1 MISPMKLLRIEQT
14 ASQVG
19 RVRLVFED
27 GSKLMVY
34 PSVVADLC
42 LYPGKEVTDMEQLH
56 EAIGTASAKNRAVR
70 IISASDVSKRD
81 LQRRL
86 IAKGETPEHAKD
98 AVQWLDNMALL
109 DDERTARHIVSQG
122 VRKGY
127 GRARIRQMLYEKQ
140 IPREIWDEVLEDV
153 PDMSDAI
160 DDFIQR
166 RLGRGTVDEKA
177 VKKTVDALLR
187 RGHRYSEIKAALERF
202 ESSIDE
208 ILEDESL

>member
-1 MISPMKLLRIEQT
+1 MKIKQIEKT

-27 GSKLMVY
+27 NTKKMVY

-42 LYPGKEVTDMEQLH
+42 LYPGKDLDEQEMEQL
-56 EAIGTASAKNRAVR
+56 EQAIGAASARNRAVR
-70 IISASDVSKRD
+70 IVTASDVSKRD

-86 IAKGETPEHAKD
+86 IAKGEKPENAKQ
-98 AVQWLDNMALL
+98 AVQWLDEMQLL
-109 DDERTARHIVSQG
+109 DDGRTAMQVVRQG
-122 VRKGY
+122 VKKGY

-140 IPREIWDEVLEDV
+140 IPREFWDEALAEV

-166 RLGRGTVDEKA
+166 RLGRGAVDDKLI
-177 VKKTVDALLR
+177 KKTVDALLR
-187 RGHRYSEIKAALERF
+187 RGHSYYDIKAALQRF
-202 ESSIDE
+202 ESSMDE
-208 ILEDESL
+208 FLEDESL

>member
-1 MISPMKLLRIEQT
+1 MKLKQIEQT

-27 GSKLMVY
+27 NTKKMVY

-42 LYPGKEVTDMEQLH
+42 LYPGKELDEQDMAQLEQ
-56 EAIGTASAKNRAVR
+56 AIGTASARNRAVR
-70 IISASDVSKRD
+70 IVTAGDVSKRD

-86 IAKGETPEHAKD
+86 IAKGETPENAKD
-98 AVQWLDNMALL
+98 AVQWLDDMQLL
-109 DDERTARHIVSQG
+109 DDSRTARQVVRQG
-122 VRKGY
+122 VKKGY

-140 IPREIWDEVLEDV
+140 IPREFWEEALAEV

-160 DDFIQR
+160 DEFIQR
-166 RLGRGTVDEKA
+166 RLGRGAVDDKT

-187 RGHRYSEIKAALERF
+187 RGHNYYDIKAALQRF
-202 ESSIDE
+202 ESSMDE
-208 ILEDESL
+208 FLEDESL

>member
-1 MISPMKLLRIEQT
+1 MKLQRIEQT

-27 GSKLMVY
+27 GTKKMVY

-42 LYPGKEVTDMEQLH
+42 LYPGKELNQPDMEQL
-56 EAIGTASAKNRAVR
+56 EQTIGVASARNRAVR
-70 IISASDVSKRD
+70 MITASDVSKKD

-98 AVQWLDNMALL
+98 AVQWLDDMELL
-109 DDERTARHIVSQG
+109 DDRRTARQIVRQG
-122 VRKGY
+122 VQKGY
-127 GRARIRQMLYEKQ
+127 GRARIRQMLYAKQ
-140 IPREIWDEVLEDV
+140 IPRELWDEVLADV

-166 RLGRGTVDEKA
+166 RLGRGAVDEKT

-187 RGHRYSEIKAALERF
+187 RGHSYGEIKAALERF

>member
-1 MISPMKLLRIEQT
+1 MKLQRIEQT

-27 GSKLMVY
+27 GTKKMVY

-42 LYPGKEVTDMEQLH
+42 LYPGKELSQPDMEQL
-56 EAIGTASAKNRAVR
+56 EQTIGVASARNRAVR
-70 IISASDVSKRD
+70 MITASDVSKKD

-98 AVQWLDNMALL
+98 AVQWLDDMELL
-109 DDERTARHIVSQG
+109 DDRRTARQIVRQG
-122 VRKGY
+122 VQKGY
-127 GRARIRQMLYEKQ
+127 GRARIRQMLYAKQ
-140 IPREIWDEVLEDV
+140 IPRELWDEVLADV

-166 RLGRGTVDEKA
+166 RLGRGAVDEKT

-187 RGHRYSEIKAALERF
+187 RGHSYGEIKAALERF

>member
-1 MISPMKLLRIEQT
+1 MKLQRIEQT

-27 GSKLMVY
+27 GTKKMVY

-42 LYPGKEVTDMEQLH
+42 LYPGKELSQPDKEQL
-56 EAIGTASAKNRAVR
+56 EQTIGVASARNRAVR
-70 IISASDVSKRD
+70 MITASDVSKKD

-98 AVQWLDNMALL
+98 AVQWLDDMELL
-109 DDERTARHIVSQG
+109 DDRRTARQIVRQG
-122 VRKGY
+122 VQKGY
-127 GRARIRQMLYEKQ
+127 GRARIRQMLYAKQ
-140 IPREIWDEVLEDV
+140 IPRELWDEVLADV

-166 RLGRGTVDEKA
+166 RLVRGAVDEKT

-187 RGHRYSEIKAALERF
+187 RGHSYGEIKAALERF

>member
-1 MISPMKLLRIEQT
+1 
-14 ASQVG
+14 
-19 RVRLVFED
+19 
-27 GSKLMVY
+27 
-34 PSVVADLC
+34 
-42 LYPGKEVTDMEQLH
+42 
-56 EAIGTASAKNRAVR
+56 
-70 IISASDVSKRD
+70 
-81 LQRRL
+81 
-86 IAKGETPEHAKD
+86 
-98 AVQWLDNMALL
+98 
-109 DDERTARHIVSQG
+109 
-122 VRKGY
+122 
-127 GRARIRQMLYEKQ
+127 MLYEKQ